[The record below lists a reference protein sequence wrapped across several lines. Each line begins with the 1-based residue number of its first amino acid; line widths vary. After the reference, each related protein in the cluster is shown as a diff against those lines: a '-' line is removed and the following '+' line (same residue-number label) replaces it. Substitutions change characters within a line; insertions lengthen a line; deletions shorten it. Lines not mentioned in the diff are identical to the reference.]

1 MTLETAGAVP
11 RTHEGRRPLDLNHL
25 RSWVCVNFVMEME
38 IVCAD
43 ESVLGQRVAAEKR
56 KEKSG
61 NRYLC
66 RVIWKAWLDTD
77 DIKGGRWQISG
88 LPVLLLDAAVPRRDR
103 VRRGHH
109 RGR

>member
-1 MTLETAGAVP
+1 MTLETASAVP

-25 RSWVCVNFVMEME
+25 RSWVCVNFLREME
-38 IVCAD
+38 IVCVD

-77 DIKGGRWQISG
+77 DIKGGR
-88 LPVLLLDAAVPRRDR
+88 R
-103 VRRGHH
+103 
-109 RGR
+109 

>member
-11 RTHEGRRPLDLNHL
+11 RTHEGRRRLDLNHL
-25 RSWVCVNFVMEME
+25 RSWVCVNFVREME

-43 ESVLGQRVAAEKR
+43 ESVLGQRVAAKKR

-77 DIKGGRWQISG
+77 DIKGGR
-88 LPVLLLDAAVPRRDR
+88 R
-103 VRRGHH
+103 
-109 RGR
+109 